1 MHEAPQKAAV
11 QTVSGSCCAR
21 SGLVR
26 NTGVVQASSGLAG
39 KAEKVD
45 EAAPLQAAVQQGEQL
60 LIGLARKFLRSGA
73 AFLGAT

>member
-1 MHEAPQKAAV
+1 M
-11 QTVSGSCCAR
+11 
-21 SGLVR
+21 R
-26 NTGVVQASSGLAG
+26 NTTCRPSGLAG